1 MSINVKVIKN
11 RNKRASDS
19 NRDTFVVDLDVE
31 ENFILKDVN
40 RKETIEY
47 NDRLAIV
54 SRIVLANK
62 MKDILLYTNDL
73 NSKDKDALTI
83 IASHLDE
90 LAKHFSSLIPA
101 SESEALTDFMT
112 SKFMNETHLDGGL
125 TRCNIEVKDANSG
138 KKRTIKVEYYE

>member
-62 MKDILLYTNDL
+62 NER
-73 NSKDKDALTI
+73 
-83 IASHLDE
+83 H
-90 LAKHFSSLIPA
+90 SSL
-101 SESEALTDFMT
+101 
-112 SKFMNETHLDGGL
+112 
-125 TRCNIEVKDANSG
+125 
-138 KKRTIKVEYYE
+138 YQ